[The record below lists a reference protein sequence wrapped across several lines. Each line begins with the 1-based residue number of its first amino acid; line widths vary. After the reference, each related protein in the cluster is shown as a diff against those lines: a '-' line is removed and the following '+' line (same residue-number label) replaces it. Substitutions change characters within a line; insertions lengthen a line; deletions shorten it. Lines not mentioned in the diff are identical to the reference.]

1 MFKVMKRILFIGLL
15 IICHV
20 TFVFSQIKAD
30 DLKGYYLAYDP
41 KTGDKAQMEIYRTP
55 DSKYEAKVL
64 WVENKNNSH
73 EVGTVQIRNL
83 TFDSKTCEWKNGKVM
98 YDGSEYSMIVSF
110 TDDGRLK
117 LRGYLGFSLLGKT
130 VYWTRER
137 ELRK

>member
-1 MFKVMKRILFIGLL
+1 MKRL
-15 IICHV
+15 IFTGITIFLSIAV
-20 TFVFSQIKAD
+20 IFSQTNAD
-30 DLKGYYLAYDP
+30 DIKGYYLANDP

-55 DSKYEAKVL
+55 DGKYEAKVL
-64 WVENKNNSH
+64 WVENKKNSH

-83 TFDSKTCEWKNGKVM
+83 TFDSKSGEWKNGKVM

-110 TDDGRLK
+110 VDDGRLK
-117 LRGYLGFSLLGKT
+117 LRGYVGFSLLGKT